1 MKVYKLK
8 YNPDNP
14 RRISP
19 HQLDKLKKSI
29 ESFPEMMELRPIVY
43 DPDTMHVLG
52 GNQRLAAIKSLGM
65 KDIPDSWVLS
75 ADKLTPEQKR
85 EFVIKDNAQLGEW
98 DFDLLNEG
106 WGDLD
111 LDGWGVEMPD
121 FKSDFTD
128 VGDGDAE
135 PKIDQAEEL
144 QTKWKTAKGQVWQC
158 GRHRIMCGDCTNPDA
173 AKRLMN
179 GNTAKLLFTSPPY
192 GDLREYGNDANL
204 SVDNVIRFISAFYPY
219 VDYQVVNL
227 GIITRD
233 REIVPYWDSYISHAK
248 EAGYKFMS
256 WGVWVKQSAGSIGQ
270 QASFIPIAHEWL
282 FVFGKEFTHINRAE
296 ERKSKVDKRV
306 HRTKR
311 NPDGT
316 TTASSAGVPLALKEM
331 TTVVHCNTELGSI
344 REYHPATFS
353 IDLPISHIRALTDE
367 GDIVVDPF
375 LGSGS
380 TMISCQNTNRVC
392 YGMEINP
399 NYIAVTLQRYLDST
413 GEMPVLVE
421 GE

>member
-111 LDGWGVEMPD
+111 LDGWGVEMP
-121 FKSDFTD
+121 
-128 VGDGDAE
+128 
-135 PKIDQAEEL
+135 
-144 QTKWKTAKGQVWQC
+144 
-158 GRHRIMCGDCTNPDA
+158 
-173 AKRLMN
+173 
-179 GNTAKLLFTSPPY
+179 
-192 GDLREYGNDANL
+192 
-204 SVDNVIRFISAFYPY
+204 
-219 VDYQVVNL
+219 
-227 GIITRD
+227 
-233 REIVPYWDSYISHAK
+233 
-248 EAGYKFMS
+248 
-256 WGVWVKQSAGSIGQ
+256 
-270 QASFIPIAHEWL
+270 
-282 FVFGKEFTHINRAE
+282 
-296 ERKSKVDKRV
+296 
-306 HRTKR
+306 
-311 NPDGT
+311 
-316 TTASSAGVPLALKEM
+316 
-331 TTVVHCNTELGSI
+331 
-344 REYHPATFS
+344 
-353 IDLPISHIRALTDE
+353 
-367 GDIVVDPF
+367 
-375 LGSGS
+375 
-380 TMISCQNTNRVC
+380 
-392 YGMEINP
+392 
-399 NYIAVTLQRYLDST
+399 
-413 GEMPVLVE
+413 VLVE